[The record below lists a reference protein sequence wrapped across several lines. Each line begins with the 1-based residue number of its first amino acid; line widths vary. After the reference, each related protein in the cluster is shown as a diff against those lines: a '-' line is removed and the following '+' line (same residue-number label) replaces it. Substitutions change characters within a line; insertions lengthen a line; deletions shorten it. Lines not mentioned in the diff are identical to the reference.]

1 MTRRLATQLKSH
13 LLIVWKLALSVRKRN
28 WDLSDYPVEMREWKY
43 DPLYSGKR
51 FRQERYG
58 ATILNWGVNGIGP
71 TEADA
76 LRDLEANFAR
86 ARAAK
91 ERSGL
96 ALPRPGI
103 RVPVEFASR
112 DRVDIHPELAND
124 FIKRILGLEWAWIS
138 DESSLSDFNRD
149 ETNETLVAKI
159 KDVYGVDVS
168 DIASANL
175 AEILERIAEY
185 QQSAD

>member
-1 MTRRLATQLKSH
+1 MTQSLATQLKNR

-28 WDLSDYPVEMREWKY
+28 WDLSDYPVEIWEWKH

-91 ERSGL
+91 ERNGL

-112 DRVDIHPELAND
+112 DRVDMHAELAND

-138 DESSLSDFNRD
+138 DESSLWDFHRD
-149 ETNETLVAKI
+149 ETNEALVSKI
-159 KDVYGVDVS
+159 KEVYGIDIS

-175 AEILERIAEY
+175 SEILGRIAEH
-185 QQSAD
+185 QQPAN